1 MQELGEFACEGAEGA
16 VLCRCFRCSP
26 ELSENFPEEP
36 AEADEGAFCPLKL
49 GCEDGETSGDEDD
62 GGAWRHNHHDP
73 HEEDGTA
80 CEDDG
85 GLFQARVVLDT
96 IDDATCPGHV
106 FAP

>member
-1 MQELGEFACEGAEGA
+1 MREPANRASEGAAGA
-16 VLCRCFRCSP
+16 VHRRCFRCST

-36 AEADEGAFCPLKL
+36 AEADEGAFGPLKL

-62 GGAWRHNHHDP
+62 GGAWRHNHDDT

-96 IDDATCPGHV
+96 IDDATCPWHV